1 MLANI
6 TGAPPHLFRPPGG
19 DYDKDV
25 AEVSEAL
32 GYTIV
37 LWTDD
42 PGDYASPGDQVIS
55 KRLLARVS
63 NSGII
68 LIHDGIR
75 QTLDV
80 LPRIITY
87 LKKRG
92 FEFVTID
99 QMLKKGK

>member
-1 MLANI
+1 M
-6 TGAPPHLFRPPGG
+6 
-19 DYDKDV
+19 
-25 AEVSEAL
+25 
-32 GYTIV
+32 V

-42 PGDYASPGDQVIS
+42 PGNYANPGDTVIS
-55 KRLLARVS
+55 KRLLKRV
-63 NSGII
+63 NNGGII